1 MIRAEVF
8 KARMTR
14 SVWVLAG
21 LGVAFCVAWAA
32 VQVFLFHQTDD
43 AYAMAQQAYLFAMI
57 IGIQLTAGE
66 YRHQTITWALLV
78 TPRRGRVITGKF
90 ISCGLIGVFLG
101 IAAVAVTAPV
111 TAVLLAVSG
120 NPVIT
125 ADVPAVLLGSILS
138 TALWCV
144 FGAAVGLLVR
154 NQIAANITAFMWFFY
169 AEWFLV
175 MLLPSVGRWTPT
187 GTSKAI
193 VGWDRGGLP
202 VPGDLLPVWAGTLVF
217 LGYAVIA
224 AVLARL
230 VSVRRDVT

>member
-1 MIRAEVF
+1 VIGAI
-8 KARMTR
+8 
-14 SVWVLAG
+14 
-21 LGVAFCVAWAA
+21 LGVAA
-32 VQVFLFHQTDD
+32 VV
-43 AYAMAQQAYLFAMI
+43 
-57 IGIQLTAGE
+57 
-66 YRHQTITWALLV
+66 
-78 TPRRGRVITGKF
+78 
-90 ISCGLIGVFLG
+90 
-101 IAAVAVTAPV
+101 VTAPI
-111 TAVLLAVSG
+111 TAILLAVSG
-120 NPVIT
+120 NPVFT

-144 FGAAVGLLVR
+144 FGAALGLLVR
-154 NQIAANITAFMWFFY
+154 NQIAANTAAFVWFFY

-202 VPGDLLPVWAGTLVF
+202 VPGDLLPVWAGAVVF

-224 AVLARL
+224 AAIARL